1 MHYLLDTN
9 IILEILLDQKRAEEA
24 KQFIVSNIGNLYL
37 SDFSLHSI
45 GLHLFRKGL
54 QKTFTNFAVDFLS
67 TISIS
72 VLPTQSYYSIEIKSK
87 ELGLDFDDTYQYLRA
102 KDNSLWLVTFDNA
115 FKQIVQA
122 ETVIIM

>member
-87 ELGLDFDDTYQYLRA
+87 ELGLDFDDTYQYLTA
-102 KDNSLWLVTFDNA
+102 KDNSLCLVTFDND
-115 FKQIVQA
+115 FKPLVEA
-122 ETVIIM
+122 EAVIIL